1 MDQKL
6 NKIDDKL
13 DRIVEKLH
21 EIEIQLTRNTD
32 SLEIH
37 EKRSDINEQ
46 EIELVQKEV
55 STLVCT
61 FQESLHPI
69 TEHIAH
75 VKFVLFKIVP
85 AVSGTILFVLA
96 VAKFFSAK

>member
-13 DRIVEKLH
+13 DKIVEKLH
-21 EIEIQLTRNTD
+21 GIELQLTRNTD

-55 STLVCT
+55 ATLLT
-61 FQESLHPI
+61 KFDKDFQPVKD
-69 TEHIAH
+69 H
-75 VKFVLFKIVP
+75 VKHVNFVMFKVVP
-85 AVSGTILFVLA
+85 AIAGTILFA
-96 VAKFFSAK
+96 IAIIRFFSGK